1 MQTLSREEFAR
12 RLMTSAFRDG
22 NVHVM
27 PTGANRSV
35 TVSLTGLN
43 DQERALAK
51 SALGEISTMTGL
63 TFNKVAGS
71 ARITYSHDGSGASA
85 RTTGGSHSIDH
96 ANVRIA
102 SSRVHEG
109 DGIGSYVFRTYM
121 HETLHAL
128 GLGHPQDYDTV
139 THFKRSVIANDS
151 WQMSLMSYFDQNEN
165 TAINATKAYNVTPM
179 LADYLAM
186 TAMYGTAAVRTGN
199 TVYGVGSTAGGAL
212 DHVAQLGAGAA
223 FLIVDS
229 AGTDR
234 VDFRTSSAAQ
244 RIDLRAGAISD
255 VMGAIGNM
263 QIAPDTIIE
272 YARGGQGSDTITGNG
287 AANRL
292 LGGGGN
298 DLLYG
303 GAAADTLDGG
313 KRDDRLHGEIGDDL
327 LTGGAGDDQLWG
339 GAGNDRLLDRI
350 GSNTLDGGDGNDAL
364 SGGVGSD
371 RLIGG
376 AGSDTLQGGGGNDRF
391 NGGTGGDRLF
401 AGSGN
406 DVLDGGGGSDVLDGG
421 GGSDILIA
429 GEGNDVLFG
438 GAGND
443 DLAAS
448 QGRDVLDGGT
458 GDDILRGG
466 NGSDR
471 FVFSSGAD
479 TVRNF
484 DRREDVIDLRGVAG
498 LDDWADVRAHL
509 TTAGHHVQFQS
520 GSETL
525 RIEWA
530 NLSDLTA
537 QHFLW

>member
-27 PTGANRSV
+27 STGADRSV
-35 TVSLTGLN
+35 TVNLTGLN

-63 TFNKVAGS
+63 TFNEVAGS
-71 ARITYSHDGSGASA
+71 ARITYSHDGSGAST
-85 RTTGGSHSIDH
+85 RTTGGSHSIDR

-109 DGIGSYVFRTYM
+109 DGIGSYAFRTYM

-139 THFKRSVIANDS
+139 TDFNRSALANDS

-165 TAINATKAYNVTPM
+165 TAIDATKAYNVTPM

-186 TAMYGTAAVRTGN
+186 TALYGTAAVRTGN

-212 DHVAQLGAGAA
+212 DHVARLGAGAA

-229 AGTDR
+229 GGTDS
-234 VDFRTSSAAQ
+234 VDFSTSFAAQ
-244 RIDLRAGAISD
+244 RIDLLAGAISD
-255 VMGAIGNM
+255 VMGGIGNM
-263 QIAPDTIIE
+263 QIAPGTIIE

-298 DLLYG
+298 DLLTG

-313 KRDDRLHGEIGDDL
+313 EGDDRLHGEIGDDL

-339 GAGNDRLLDRI
+339 GAGNDRLLDRV
-350 GSNTLDGGDGNDAL
+350 GSNILDGGDGNDAL

-376 AGSDTLQGGGGNDRF
+376 AGSDTLQGGGGNDTF

-406 DVLDGGGGSDVLDGG
+406 DVLDGGDGN
-421 GGSDILIA
+421 DILIG

-448 QGRDVLDGGT
+448 QGRDVLDGGA

-466 NGSDR
+466 IGSDR

-498 LDDWADVRAHL
+498 LSDWADVRAHL
-509 TTAGHHVQFQS
+509 TTAGHHVEFQS
-520 GSETL
+520 GSDTL

-530 NLSDLTA
+530 NLSHLTA